1 VEAAKTRGMTTAQAL
16 AAAVDAR
23 RTAELNRQTQR
34 DVAEIYTSKA
44 TRDTNLQT
52 RIDIRANALRGQ
64 FVGVAGVEEWMIR
77 QAALA
82 LVNMEARFDSLQRA
96 VNSNNAD
103 ANAATLLRQEE
114 IATVRTTKV
123 YEFNAAQME
132 AAIQEINTRYDAIDA
147 QIRRQVTGVPGVGG
161 GTLLNPA
168 GGGPAGGGP
177 AVGTVRG
184 GFRFTGGDPTDS
196 TNWEPI

>member
-1 VEAAKTRGMTTAQAL
+1 M
-16 AAAVDAR
+16 
-23 RTAELNRQTQR
+23 
-34 DVAEIYTSKA
+34 
-44 TRDTNLQT
+44 
-52 RIDIRANALRGQ
+52 
-64 FVGVAGVEEWMIR
+64 
-77 QAALA
+77 
-82 LVNMEARFDSLQRA
+82 
-96 VNSNNAD
+96 NSNNAD

-147 QIRRQVTGVPGVGG
+147 QIRRQVTPVPPVGG
-161 GTLLNPA
+161 GNLLNPA